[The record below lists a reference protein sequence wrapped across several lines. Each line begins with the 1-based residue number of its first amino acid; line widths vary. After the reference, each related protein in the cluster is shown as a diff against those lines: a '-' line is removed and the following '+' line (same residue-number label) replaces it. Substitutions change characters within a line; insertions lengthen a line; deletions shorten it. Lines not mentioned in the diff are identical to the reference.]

1 MLDHF
6 PTELQLRLLACN
18 PQLAFVSRGWYRLNN
33 LFYRDLCVQ
42 LRPESYWKGLA
53 TWICAYVK
61 SLDPDRKDAR
71 LINRGFMRDTGGEF
85 VEFMCD
91 SWQILYSVLFASPR
105 FFGMDSARMEI
116 EDSSNS
122 VSEYCCPM
130 ELVGG
135 REYECSVWFRKRST
149 LNKFGAVRVVCE
161 ADAPREAGAAGLVGG
176 AGAVLLARDLP
187 VSIDNWCESAGMYSF
202 AAGKIRVPPE
212 LGHVQDARMRVWIT
226 SPTSVEMVAVDLR
239 PYQRG
244 KQWLFLST
252 PQQEIFSAEEQ
263 RLSKARMG
271 WAMERT
277 GNEEAPAAGAGA
289 PAEDFRVVY
298 RFPREQGK
306 ALKVRSV
313 RYPWLGQGAVTR
325 TLDRVRNIT

>member
-42 LRPESYWKGLA
+42 LRPESYWKCLA
-53 TWICAYVK
+53 TWICEYVR
-61 SLDPDRKDAR
+61 SLDPDRREAR
-71 LINRGFMRDTGGEF
+71 LINKGFMRDTAGEF

-105 FFGMDSARMEI
+105 FFGMESARREI
-116 EDSSNS
+116 EDSINS

-149 LNKFGAVRVVCE
+149 VNKFGAVRVVCE
-161 ADAPREAGAAGLVGG
+161 ADAPREAGAAGLVGSD
-176 AGAVLLARDLP
+176 AVLLARDLP

-202 AAGKIRVPPE
+202 AAGRIRVPPE

-226 SPTSVEMVAVDLR
+226 GPTSVEMVAVDLR
-239 PYQRG
+239 PYQRD

-252 PQQEIFSAEEQ
+252 TQQEIFSVEEQ

-271 WAMERT
+271 WATEH
-277 GNEEAPAAGAGA
+277 GEGEKAPAAGA

-306 ALKVRSV
+306 ALKVSSV

-325 TLDRVRNIT
+325 ARDHVRNIT